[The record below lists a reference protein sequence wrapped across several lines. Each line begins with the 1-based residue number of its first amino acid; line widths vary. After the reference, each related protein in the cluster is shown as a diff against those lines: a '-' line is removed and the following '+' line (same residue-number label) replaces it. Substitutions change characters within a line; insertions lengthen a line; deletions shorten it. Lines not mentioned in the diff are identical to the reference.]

1 MQLIEPAHGLRL
13 VMTSEPDHSR
23 LYKKKTMAS
32 MATLEINLVYPWS
45 PPESCLEG
53 GE

>member
-1 MQLIEPAHGLRL
+1 
-13 VMTSEPDHSR
+13 
-23 LYKKKTMAS
+23 MAS
-32 MATLEINLVYPWS
+32 TATLEINLVYMWL

>member
-1 MQLIEPAHGLRL
+1 MQSIEPAHGLHS

-23 LYKKKTMAS
+23 LYKKKMMAS
-32 MATLEINLVYPWS
+32 TTTLEINLVYPWS

-53 GE
+53 GG